1 MKQGQSAKSVI
12 RRSLEE
18 HETLNKKLR
27 EVQTLGQKFWDAR
40 CDLADMLTELENLM
54 DELAPMMEY
63 HFAQEETGGLH
74 EEIIDAL
81 PHESRRCTM
90 LFEEHRALLRI
101 LGEVRGVTAV
111 LRGMVQSDQPLLYD
125 RINKA
130 LQQLQRH
137 ETEEHTLFMRA
148 LEGEGPAPD

>member
-1 MKQGQSAKSVI
+1 MKPGEKSVI

-18 HETLNKKLR
+18 HKVLNKKLSD
-27 EVQTLGQKFWDAR
+27 VQKMGQEFWDTR
-40 CDLADMLTELENLM
+40 CGLADLLTKLEENL
-54 DELAPMMEY
+54 DELAPMMEH

-74 EEIIDAL
+74 EEIIESL

-101 LGEVRGVTAV
+101 LGEVRGVTSV
-111 LRGMVQSDQPLLYD
+111 LRGMVQTQQPLLYD

-137 ETEEHTLFMRA
+137 EAEEHTLFMRA

>member
-1 MKQGQSAKSVI
+1 MKSGGQSVI
-12 RRSLEE
+12 LRSLEE
-18 HETLNKKLR
+18 HKHLNKKLS
-27 EVQTLGQKFWDAR
+27 EVQKLGQEFWDAR
-40 CDLADMLTELENLM
+40 CGITDLLVKLETQLEELT
-54 DELAPMMEY
+54 PMMEH

-74 EEIIDAL
+74 EEIVDAL
-81 PHESRRCTM
+81 PNESRRVTM

-111 LRGMVQSDQPLLYD
+111 LRAMVQTEQPMLFD